1 MNRTTRYK
9 RETETGRW
17 RSLLILPLMLILSG
31 IGMIAMEVKDVP
43 NVHVADRTR
52 YLSNPDGV
60 ISATAQAVADSIMG
74 DIWHKTSAEVVAV
87 VVNDLDE
94 DHDIDDYATR
104 LFEEWGIGKKDKSNG
119 MLVVVAINDRSA
131 VIRTGYGMEGV
142 VPDVVASR
150 ILRNEMF
157 PRFREGDY
165 DGGLVATLS
174 ALSTVITDPDATEEL
189 MSRYRNDQRQSEEE
203 DWGEILTFL
212 LCWGGLW
219 LVAAGTAFGI
229 AYFKNRKDTRKAYE
243 AMKQLKIT
251 MLLSLCVGLF
261 IPILVYIP
269 YAILLKKLRYK
280 ARQCPRCGGK
290 MTYLKPGSD
299 ERWLSSGQLTERRLN
314 SMEHDTWECGDC
326 GYGRVESYPVAGS
339 QYKKCPRCGFRAYKL
354 YKSSVLRPA
363 TTLSAGEGERVYH
376 CEHCGFDHTERYTI
390 PRQAPVVIVPGFG
403 GRGGGGGGGFSG
415 GSFGG
420 GFTGGGGASGRW

>member
-1 MNRTTRYK
+1 MKTKDITRHK
-9 RETETGRW
+9 ETRRW
-17 RSLLILPLMLILSG
+17 RSLLLLPLVVILSAVSS
-31 IGMIAMEVKDVP
+31 IAREVSEVP
-43 NVHVADRTR
+43 NVHVENRTR

-60 ISATAQAVADSIMG
+60 ISPTAQAVADSIMG
-74 DIWHKTSAEVVAV
+74 DIWNRTSAEVVAV

-104 LFEEWGIGKKDKSNG
+104 LFEQWGIGKKDKSNG

-174 ALSTVITDPDATEEL
+174 ALSTVITDPDAREEL
-189 MSRYRNDQRQSEEE
+189 MSKYQNDSRQTEE
-203 DWGEILTFL
+203 DWGEILLFL
-212 LCWGGLW
+212 AGWGGLW
-219 LVAAGTAFGI
+219 LLASGIAFG
-229 AYFKNRKDTRKAYE
+229 ATYFKNRKDTKKAYE
-243 AMKQLKIT
+243 GMRELKVT
-251 MLLSLCVGLF
+251 MLLSLFVGLF
-261 IPILVYIP
+261 IPIIVYIP
-269 YAILLKKLRYK
+269 YSMLLKSLRYK
-280 ARQCPRCGGK
+280 ARTCPRCGEK

-299 ERWLSSGQLTERRLN
+299 ERWLTSGQLTERRLN
-314 SMEHDTWECGDC
+314 SMEHDTWECGAC
-326 GYGRVESYPVAGS
+326 GYGNVESYPVKGS
-339 QYKKCPRCGFRAYKL
+339 PYKKCPDCGAKAYHLVKAQVI
-354 YKSSVLRPA
+354 KPA
-363 TTLSAGEGERVYH
+363 TTMREGEGIRTYR
-376 CEHCGFDHTERYTI
+376 CENCGNEHSDRYTI
-390 PRQAPVVIVPGFG
+390 PRKEVPVVVPIGGG
-403 GRGGGGGGGFSG
+403 GRGFGGGGGFSG